1 MKKIFSFL
9 SLFLFSVSLYAGNDN
24 DSLQNEIEKYIKYID
39 SVNSA
44 MKYETGTV
52 KLENGIAEMVIPA
65 GFKYLNKEQSNFV
78 VEKVWVNLPQDNIQG
93 MLFPLNG
100 NPFEDSSYA
109 FVITYKALGF
119 VKDEDADKMDYDQQ
133 MKEMQAGEVEEN
145 KQRAAAGVQALHTIG
160 WAQKPYYDK
169 ANKVLHWALNL
180 KGEDAAENT
189 LNYSVMILGR
199 KGLLSMNAVAPL
211 YALDSVK
218 THISEVL
225 AMPKFTEGNKYSD
238 FNPDVD
244 EVAAWTVGG
253 LVAGKILTK
262 VGILAGLGKF
272 LKIIIIGIIAM
283 GGAAWKWITGR
294 KRKQEEQYAPVTID
308 DSVSKI

>member
-9 SLFLFSVSLYAGNDN
+9 SLFLFSISLYAGNES
-24 DSLQNEIEKYIKYID
+24 DSLQNEIEKYIKYVD

-44 MKYETGTV
+44 LKYETGTV
-52 KLENGIAEMVIPA
+52 KLDNGIAEMVIPA

-78 VEKVWVNLPQDNIQG
+78 IEKVWGNLPHSNVQG
-93 MLFPLNG
+93 MLFPLNSH
-100 NPFEDSSYA
+100 PFDDSSYA
-109 FVITYKALGF
+109 FIITYKAIGF
-119 VKDEDADKMDYDQQ
+119 VKDEDADKMDFDQL
-133 MKEMQAGEVEEN
+133 MKDMKAGEEEEN

-169 ANKVLHWALNL
+169 TNKVLHWALNL
-180 KGEDAAENT
+180 KGEGATDNT
-189 LNYSVMILGR
+189 LNYTVMILGR

-218 THISEVL
+218 THITEVL
-225 AMPKFTEGNKYSD
+225 AMPKFTDGNKYSD
-238 FNPDVD
+238 FKPGVDDV
-244 EVAAWTVGG
+244 ATWTIGG

-272 LKIIIIGIIAM
+272 LKLIVVGIIALV
-283 GGAAWKWITGR
+283 GGAWKWITGR
-294 KRKQEEQYAPVTID
+294 RNKPEEQYAPMITD
-308 DSVSKI
+308 ETMSKI

>member
-1 MKKIFSFL
+1 MKKIFSFF
-9 SLFLFSVSLYAGNDN
+9 SLFLLSVSLYAGNYN
-24 DSLQNEIEKYIKYID
+24 DSLQNEIEKYIKYVD

-78 VEKVWVNLPQDNIQG
+78 VEKVWGNLPQDNIQG
-93 MLFPLNG
+93 MLFPLNSS
-100 NPFEDSSYA
+100 PFDDSSYA
-109 FVITYKALGF
+109 FVITYKAVGF

-133 MKEMQAGEVEEN
+133 MKDMQAGEEEEN
-145 KQRAAAGVQALHTIG
+145 KLRTAAGVQPLHTIG

-169 ANKVLHWALNL
+169 TNKVLHWALNL
-180 KGEDAAENT
+180 KVEGASENT

-218 THISEVL
+218 THIAEVL
-225 AMPKFTEGNKYSD
+225 AMPKFTDGNKYSD

-294 KRKQEEQYAPVTID
+294 RKKPEEQYAPVTID

>member
-9 SLFLFSVSLYAGNDN
+9 SLFLLSISLYAGNEG

-52 KLENGIAEMVIPA
+52 KLENGIAEMVIPT

-78 VEKVWVNLPQDNIQG
+78 IEKVWGNLPQDNIQG
-93 MLFPLNG
+93 MLFPYDS
-100 NPFEDSSYA
+100 NPFDDSSFA
-109 FVITYKALGF
+109 FIITYKAIGF
-119 VKDEDADKMDYDQQ
+119 VKDEDADKMDYDQL
-133 MKEMQAGEVEEN
+133 MKDMKAGEEEEN
-145 KQRAAAGVQALHTIG
+145 KQRAAAGVQSLHTIG

-169 ANKVLHWALNL
+169 TNKVLHWALNL
-180 KGEDAAENT
+180 KAEGADENT

-211 YALDSVK
+211 FALDSVK
-218 THISEVL
+218 NHISEVL
-225 AMPKFTEGNKYSD
+225 AMPKFTDGNKYSD

-244 EVAAWTVGG
+244 NVAAWTIGG

-272 LKIIIIGIIAM
+272 LKLIIIGIAAL
-283 GGAAWKWITGR
+283 GGAIWKWITGR
-294 KRKQEEQYAPVTID
+294 RNKQDEQYTPVTID
-308 DSVSKI
+308 ESVSKI